1 VDEED
6 DPNINNPLSLDASSP
21 WSKYFENEQLRKT
34 ILQDVERTYPEYTY
48 FQQQWVKDMMMGILF
63 IYSKENPEVSYKQG
77 MHELLAPV
85 IYTLDHEKIVSENG
99 SVLSQLMDKNR
110 IEDDAY
116 IIFERLMKTTGC
128 WFLSHPTTS
137 KEKKNGH
144 ATVESPILVKCYHI
158 YNNLLKAKDPGLYSY
173 ITSLKIEPQLFLLR
187 WIRLLFGREFR
198 LSETLVLW
206 DAIFAYDKAFTLIDY
221 VAVSMLMTIR
231 EQLLSADQNGV
242 LQLLFKYPTLVTI
255 PTFVDHALIMAKAKK
270 RHVVM
275 PPQTPSPAAGGTNP
289 MVRNTP
295 AVGQARSL
303 SVGLGK
309 VSAISGHGHQHGHQ
323 HGHHGHQHAGLPSTA
338 EREVVQLKWL
348 HNNVAT
354 RLENIVGILQT
365 NLLPEANKN
374 QVPDT
379 VLLAVAE
386 LKQIKDVMCGH
397 LPLEALPP
405 IQPDPTNKTYK

>member
-1 VDEED
+1 LDEED
-6 DPNINNPLSLDASSP
+6 DPNINNPLSLDASSS
-21 WSKYFENEQLRKT
+21 WSKYFENETLRKT

-63 IYSKENPEVSYKQG
+63 IYSKENPDVSYKQG

-85 IYTLDHEKIVSENG
+85 IYMLDQEKIVVQNG
-99 SVLSQLMDKNR
+99 SVLGQLMDKNR

-116 IIFERLMKTTGC
+116 IIFERLMKTTGS
-128 WFLSHPTTS
+128 WFISHT
-137 KEKKNGH
+137 KEKTNGH
-144 ATVESPILVKCYHI
+144 AVDSPILVKCQYI
-158 YNNLLKAKDPGLYSY
+158 YNSILKAKDPGLYSY

-198 LSETLVLW
+198 LSETLTLW

-221 VAVSMLMTIR
+221 ISVSMLMTIR

-255 PTFVDHALIMAKAKK
+255 PTFVEQALTMAKSKQK
-270 RHVVM
+270 RNVTLQ
-275 PPQTPSPAAGGTNP
+275 PQTITPLPAAGGTSPRNP
-289 MVRNTP
+289 P
-295 AVGQARSL
+295 AGGQPRMAS
-303 SVGLGK
+303 LGK
-309 VSAISGHGHQHGHQ
+309 GIHGHGHGHGHV
-323 HGHHGHQHAGLPSTA
+323 HVHHVPSTA
-338 EREVVQLKWL
+338 AEKEVVQLKWL

-354 RLENIVGILQT
+354 RLDNIVAILQT

-374 QVPDT
+374 QVADT

-386 LKQIKDVMCGH
+386 LKQIKDVMCGY
-397 LPLEALPP
+397 LPVEALPA
-405 IQPDPTNKTYK
+405 IQPDPREKSKQY